1 MFHLIEWGAMLKEI
15 VPNKQFSIILFL
27 QDNLILFRQFHLN
40 IILNLCIYF
49 KRYLL
54 HLFGIS

>member
-27 QDNLILFRQFHLN
+27 QDI
-40 IILNLCIYF
+40 
-49 KRYLL
+49 
-54 HLFGIS
+54 